1 MFVAYIYKL
10 AVINTNQMNIFDT
23 SKSLVENI
31 YLLSGPVLALLGF
44 AAIIQLRLTKKAIVI
59 SAKRSAAELASKQVE
74 IYNKEIIPFQDK
86 LFSKEEKNTMKR
98 IKLKDLEKFT
108 HTELDSR
115 IDKETQ
121 NKIIKENIQNLH
133 EILEI
138 LNSMEAFSIYFTKGV
153 ADEEIAYSSVGRTFC
168 LSIENYSTDICF
180 LRQNDETSAFNNLV
194 KLYSIWNS
202 RVKSEKL
209 SKELEAKKSELK
221 NIYIDKV
228 NIIGTK

>member
-1 MFVAYIYKL
+1 
-10 AVINTNQMNIFDT
+10 MNIFDT

-44 AAIIQLRLTKKAIVI
+44 AAIIQLKLTKKAIVI

-74 IYNKEIIPFQDK
+74 IYNKTIIPSQDK
-86 LFSKEEKNTMKR
+86 LFLMEEKNTMKR
-98 IKLKDLEKFT
+98 IKLKDLKKFT
-108 HTELDSR
+108 NNELDAR

-168 LSIENYSTDICF
+168 HSVENYSTDICF
-180 LRQNDETSAFNNLV
+180 LRKNDETSAFNNLV